1 MVIYNDLKEFKGD
14 FSKKKLFIFDVD
26 RTLAL
31 SKQPIDEEMCELLG
45 KLLEKREVALISGGK
60 YKVFTDIYLKKLNL
74 SPLLLNKLY
83 LFPTCGSRFLR
94 YVNGEHKQVYFEE
107 ISEEERK
114 RIIECIHKM
123 FEEIDFKHPE
133 TLYGEQ
139 IEDRKSQITFSAFGQ
154 KAPPSAKEGW
164 DLDYKKRRPMIEVL
178 KRMLPEYDIRGGGA
192 SSFDVT
198 MKGIDKGY
206 GIQKMKEYFAYDI
219 NEMFFAG
226 DDLSDLGNDYSVHLQ
241 GVECLQV
248 TSIEQTRD
256 AIREYLR
263 NL

>member
-1 MVIYNDLKEFKGD
+1 MVIYKDIKEFQGD
-14 FSKKKLFIFDVD
+14 FSQKKLFIFDVD

-60 YKVFTDIYLKKLNL
+60 YKVYTEIYLKKLNL
-74 SPLLLNKLY
+74 DPLLLNKLY

-107 ISEEERK
+107 IPEDERK
-114 RIIECIHKM
+114 RIIECCHKM
-123 FEEIDFKHPE
+123 FKEIGFVHPE
-133 TLYGEQ
+133 KIYGVQ
-139 IEDRKSQITFSAFGQ
+139 IEDRKSQVTFSAFGQ
-154 KAPPSAKEGW
+154 KAPPAVKEGW

-198 MKGIDKGY
+198 MKGIDKGF
-206 GIQKMKEYFAYDI
+206 GIQKMKEYLGYDI
-219 NEMFFAG
+219 KEMFFAG
-226 DDLSDLGNDYSVHLQ
+226 DDLSELGNDYSVHLQ
-241 GVECLQV
+241 GVECLHV
-248 TSIEQTRD
+248 NSIDQTKE